1 MTPEISRG
9 HGSAGP
15 TGESRPSPLPTAAGS
30 MGRRIARHLGNGFDL
45 AFIYAFLLLFAF
57 MSLLWSLVG
66 ALGTLLMPARARQR
80 VGPRLVHHWAHC
92 YLCLLA
98 VTGRVRFDLAEL
110 DALDAEGGLIIVPN
124 HPSMLDAV
132 MFISRLPRLVCIAKA
147 ELWDNPLLGGGMRM
161 AGYIRNDAPI
171 KLVKL
176 AAARLR
182 QGQQLLLFPEG
193 TRTSRPP
200 VSEFRSGFALM
211 AKMAEVPVQTV
222 FIETNSPF
230 LGKGWSLL
238 RRPDFPLLYRVRLGR
253 QLRVEGDTKAF
264 VADLERYFRDELRRP
279 AA

>member
-1 MTPEISRG
+1 MTPEMWRG
-9 HGSAGP
+9 DPPPAAASGSTARRMAG
-15 TGESRPSPLPTAAGS
+15 
-30 MGRRIARHLGNGFDL
+30 HLANGFDL
-45 AFIYAFLLLFAF
+45 AFIYAFLLLFAV

-66 ALGTLLMPARARQR
+66 AVGTWLVPARVRQR
-80 VGPRLVHHWAHC
+80 VGPRLVHHVARW
-92 YLCLLA
+92 YLGLLA
-98 VTGRVRFDLAEL
+98 MTGRVRFDLAAL
-110 DALDAEGGLIIVPN
+110 DALAAEGGLIIVPN

-211 AKMAEVPVQTV
+211 ARMADVPVQTV

-238 RRPDFPLLYRVRLGR
+238 RRPEFPLLYRVRLGR
-253 QLRVEGDTKAF
+253 RLKVEGETKAF
-264 VADLERYFRDELRRP
+264 VAELEGYFRGELQRQ

>member
-1 MTPEISRG
+1 MRL
-9 HGSAGP
+9 
-15 TGESRPSPLPTAAGS
+15 PSPPEPVAH
-30 MGRRIARHLGNGFDL
+30 RIARRLGNAFDL
-45 AFIYAFLLLFAF
+45 AFIYAFLLLFAV

-66 ALGTLLMPARARQR
+66 ALGTLLLPARVRQR
-80 VGPRLVHHWAHC
+80 IGPRLVHHVAGW
-92 YLCLLA
+92 YLGLLA
-98 VTGRVRFDLAEL
+98 STGRVRFDLAEL
-110 DALDAEGGLIIVPN
+110 DALDAEGGLVIVPN

-176 AAARLR
+176 AAERLR

-211 AKMAEVPVQTV
+211 AKMADVPVQTV
-222 FIETNSPF
+222 FIETNTPF

-238 RRPDFPLLYRVRLGR
+238 RRPDFPLLYRVRVGR
-253 QLRVEGDTKAF
+253 RFRVEGETKRF
-264 VADLERYFRDELRRP
+264 VADLERYFRDELQRS

>member
-1 MTPEISRG
+1 MMSESQARG
-9 HGSAGP
+9 PSGPAGEPRASPLAAPAGSAG
-15 TGESRPSPLPTAAGS
+15 
-30 MGRRIARHLGNGFDL
+30 RRRARQLANGFDL
-45 AFIYAFLLLFAF
+45 AFIYAFLALFAV

-66 ALGTLLMPARARQR
+66 ALGALLLPASVRQR
-80 VGPRLVHHWAHC
+80 VGPRLVHHVAHW
-92 YLCLLA
+92 YLALLA
-98 VTGRVRFDLAEL
+98 MTGRVRFDLAEL

-132 MFISRLPRLVCIAKA
+132 MCISRLPRLVCIAKA

-171 KLVKL
+171 KLVRL

-193 TRTSRPP
+193 TRTGKPP

-211 AKMAEVPVQTV
+211 AKMADVPVQTV
-222 FIETNSPF
+222 FIETNTPF
-230 LGKGWSLL
+230 LGKGWPLR
-238 RRPDFPLLYRVRLGR
+238 RRPDFPLLYRVRLGKR
-253 QLRVEGDTKAF
+253 LRVEGDTKTF
-264 VADLERYFRDELRRP
+264 VADLERYFRGELQRP